1 MVNFKVRILP
11 GCEEIVRFFLTDI
24 DERIFDTI
32 LVQVKYVYWLFII
45 IYYSYHSIK
54 LFYITKSIKICIN

>member
-32 LVQVKYVYWLFII
+32 LVQVKYVY
-45 IYYSYHSIK
+45 
-54 LFYITKSIKICIN
+54 

>member
-45 IYYSYHSIK
+45 IYYSHHSIK
-54 LFYITKSIKICIN
+54 LIILFLYIKRW